1 MYRIAKQSLSMQ
13 LTEQLCHP
21 RPLLVLQRPVSQ
33 VNVILPDRIR
43 FFYPDADGRVGLHEV
58 TVHTLGENAHGVCFL
73 TGVCHAVITAEN
85 KLDVNAGADF
95 AGGIQSDTEVKANAE
110 FAVADA
116 FRMDLIASPVT
127 RLENGERMTR
137 QDWERRVRRRFAL
150 DCKTD
155 ALPLSSMLITVKSGI
170 AVTLD

>member
-13 LTEQLCHP
+13 LTEQLCRP

-73 TGVCHAVITAEN
+73 TGVCHAVITAAN
-85 KLDVNAGADF
+85 KADVDAGADF
-95 AGGIQSDTEVKANAE
+95 AGGIQSEAKVE
-110 FAVADA
+110 FAAAEA

-155 ALPLSSMLITVKSGI
+155 ALPLSSMLITVKAGI